1 MSDPL
6 SIVKTGQSLYSLIQK
21 PLANLWHGA
30 RVRVFK
36 FRNRN
41 SPLTSA
47 KTKQVATSVLGG
59 DVPAAI
65 SFRNISTEHVFI
77 AALRRTSE
85 RDFDW
90 RVFLL
95 EQLGGTF
102 QVVWRSDMLSS
113 FTKSQIEVQD
123 IDGDGNC
130 EVIYEDQSFGTGG
143 GSRSLYV
150 YFPDGKKL
158 HSLTESLNWQDLSGP
173 VSPEVTIKPEG
184 DSKLVS
190 QIERVASKRGF
201 LKPSTEIDF
210 DKPEF
215 AAQRWHK
222 ENGKFPQGKIK
233 IHYYQGLP
241 HILSTTVATVRAS
254 DRVWFSFFKGL
265 LVEYDP
271 VKDQHFVVYSPAWF
285 YNWVKCML
293 FDGERLWCGVHCMNG
308 LISYEPRTGILVK
321 YERYQGKDLPEIE
334 TISYDSSV
342 LVLNKTLKLPVS
354 GFPRPVQRPVL
365 PGMPPS

>member
-6 SIVKTGQSLYSLIQK
+6 SVVKTGQSLYTMAQK
-21 PLANLWHGA
+21 PLSRFWQWG

-36 FRNRN
+36 LRNRKP
-41 SPLTSA
+41 PLNDA
-47 KTKQVATSVLGG
+47 KAKQAATSVLGG
-59 DVPAAI
+59 DVPTAI
-65 SFRNISTEHVFI
+65 SFRNISTEHILI
-77 AALRRTSE
+77 AALRRSSE
-85 RDFDW
+85 KDFDW

-95 EQLGGTF
+95 EQLGSTF
-102 QVVWRSDMLSS
+102 QIVWKSDMLCS

-150 YFPDGKKL
+150 YFPDSRKL
-158 HSLTESLNWQDLSGP
+158 HSLTESLNWQSLSGP
-173 VSPEVTIKPEG
+173 VSPEVRIEPQG
-184 DSKLVS
+184 DAKLVS
-190 QIERVASKRGF
+190 QIERVASTRGF

-241 HILSTTVATVRAS
+241 HILSTLVATIRAS

-285 YNWVKCML
+285 YNWVKCMS
-293 FDGERLWCGVHCMNG
+293 FDGERLWCGAHCMNG
-308 LISYEPRTGILVK
+308 LISYEPRTGVLAK
-321 YERYQGKDLPEIE
+321 YEKYQGKDLPEIE
-334 TISYDSSV
+334 NISSESGT
-342 LVLNKTLKLPVS
+342 LILNKTLRLSVS
-354 GFPRPVQRPVL
+354 GFPRPVQRPIL
-365 PGMPPS
+365 PGISAS